1 MGLFGIKDREKF
13 AMKKFIMLLILAGS
27 VSAQEVE
34 DIVTDRPD
42 QTESAVTVPR
52 GFFQFELGA
61 SIEHVTSFNSPIGKY
76 RLYSHSYPS
85 LLIRYGV
92 TKSIELRLASEY
104 QQEELSNPADPEP
117 NITGFS
123 PLTIGSKIQLFTEKG
138 TRPDAAFIFHLNI
151 PFDTDG
157 PFQSRYIGTDFRFAV
172 AHSLSERF
180 SLSYNLGGEWSGD
193 SPQATGI
200 YTLTLGMSL
209 SNKISAF
216 AESYGFLTQG
226 EAPDHR
232 LDGGFTYL
240 ITKNVQADISG
251 GIGITD
257 SSPDFFIGGGISFR
271 LPK

>member
-1 MGLFGIKDREKF
+1 MR
-13 AMKKFIMLLILAGS
+13 KFIINTFIILLLAGS
-27 VSAQEVE
+27 VSTQEVE

-52 GFFQFELGA
+52 GFFQAELGLTYEVTKGVLGSGQSFKVKSL
-61 SIEHVTSFNSPIGKY
+61 SIPGV
-76 RLYSHSYPS
+76 
-85 LLIRYGV
+85 LLRYGILKNV
-92 TKSIELRLASEY
+92 ELRLGGEFISEKLE
-104 QQEELSNPADPEP
+104 QDLHTITQESADNDQSGLSNLAFG
-117 NITGFS
+117 T
-123 PLTIGSKIQLFTEKG
+123 KIQLFTEKG
-138 TRPDAAFIFHLNI
+138 SRPDAAFIFHLNI

-200 YTLTLGMSL
+200 YTLALGISL
-209 SNKISAF
+209 TNKISAF

-251 GIGITD
+251 GVGITD